1 MKKLLLFGS
10 ILFAGALC
18 AQKTKTNT
26 AKIDFIQY
34 PTVPVDGMTTL
45 GVQVYTADLPFN
57 KDTLRLYLG
66 NMDAMKSDVERMSK
80 IDFQSLNEVT
90 LVGGEGDLSVDMAFG
105 TPVIGNKEV
114 KTGSCMIAKDGCVQ
128 YFYKVNYS
136 LPTILQVRNKSGVLE
151 VWELDSE
158 MVLQFGNEQVEKQQ
172 NTDKGSTTSVQVV
185 SYSSEADLAMAFK
198 QSGAASLA
206 RKAIVRQIGKMAESI
221 YDRAFFEQYN
231 LKLDIA
237 YGSGSATDYTETEG
251 AAEAAV
257 TAIESK
263 DHSALAGPIAIWEAW
278 LERYT
283 PGDKKAAVNDK
294 VAQGLHENLSIGY
307 TFTGEFDKA
316 RTHLDKALEFSQQ
329 GFVNTN
335 EVARLKAF
343 HTFINKQEKVKQYN
357 SALKPIG
364 LVAAPDIKKLLGRR
378 KFNENIDFLIAE
390 DKYAEIAKNYKG
402 IPAKKDAS
410 NMTLDELLNQSNLGS
425 ASGSGASGEISLD
438 GRVEN
443 NMLVLS
449 SLIDGNMRGQA
460 LPNSICD
467 YPDIEVIRARNIGLT
482 SLPDCMADL
491 VNLEKLYINSNSFES
506 LPDMFANMKNLE
518 VLDISNNQ
526 LSSLPESIF
535 TLTHL
540 KKMMIEGNQ
549 LSEADLKRLMEALPN
564 TSFK

>member
-1 MKKLLLFGS
+1 MKKTLLFAS
-10 ILFAGALC
+10 ILFAGAMF

-34 PTVPVDGMTTL
+34 PTVPVDGMNKL

-66 NMDAMKSDVERMSK
+66 NMDVMKSDAERMSK

-90 LVGGEGDLSVDMAFG
+90 IVGGEGDLTVDMAFG
-105 TPVIGNKEV
+105 SPVIGNKEV

-136 LPTILQVRNKSGVLE
+136 LPTLVQVRNESAVLE

-172 NTDKGSTTSVQVV
+172 NTDAGSTTSVQVIT
-185 SYSSEADLAMAFK
+185 YTSEADLAMAFM
-198 QSGAASLA
+198 SAGSASLA

-237 YGSGSATDYTETEG
+237 YGSGSATDYTETES

-257 TAIESK
+257 VALESK
-263 DHSALAGPIAIWEAW
+263 KHADLAGPIAIWEAW

-294 VAQGLHENLSIGY
+294 VAQGLHENLSIAF

-316 RTHLDKALEFSQQ
+316 RNHLDKALEFSQQ

-335 EVARLKAF
+335 EVDRLKAF

-390 DKYAEIAKNYKG
+390 DKYAAIAKNYNG
-402 IPAKKDAS
+402 GEAKKDVGE
-410 NMTLDELLNQSNLGS
+410 MTLDELFSQSNLGN
-425 ASGSGASGEISLD
+425 ASGASTSGEVTLD
-438 GRVEN
+438 GRVQN

-449 SLIDGNMRGQA
+449 ALIDGNMRGQA

-467 YPDIEVIRARNIGLT
+467 YPDIVMIKARNIGLT
-482 SLPDCMADL
+482 ALPDCMADL
-491 VNLEKLYINSNSFES
+491 TNLEKLYINNNSFEN

-518 VLDISNNQ
+518 VLDISNNN

-540 KKMMIEGNQ
+540 KKIMIEGNK
-549 LSEADLKRLMEALPN
+549 LSDADLKRLMEALPN